1 MDMLERIKELQKEKN
16 LSNYQLA
23 AEAEV
28 PQSTINNM
36 YTRGTLP
43 TMSTFFAICKAL
55 NMTPSQFFNN
65 NETTLILSEEETEL
79 LLICRKLN
87 KRDKQ
92 IIANIIKNFE
102 Q

>member
-1 MDMLERIKELQKEKN
+1 MDILEHIKDLQKEKK

-36 YTRGTLP
+36 FKRGTMP

-55 NMTPSQFFNN
+55 SITPSQFFNEN
-65 NETTLILSEEETEL
+65 AKSLILSGEETR
-79 LLICRKLN
+79 IVQQYRKLSTKN
-87 KRDKQ
+87 KKIVDTLINELTQ
-92 IIANIIKNFE
+92 
-102 Q
+102 

>member
-1 MDMLERIKELQKEKN
+1 MDMLEHIKELQKEKN

-36 YTRGTLP
+36 YTRGTMP

-55 NMTPSQFFNN
+55 SITPSQFFNES
-65 NETTLILSEEETEL
+65 ETTLILSEEETEL
-79 LLICRKLN
+79 VETYRQLTKKNKCAVRKLIDGL
-87 KRDKQ
+87 K
-92 IIANIIKNFE
+92 
-102 Q
+102 

>member
-36 YTRGTLP
+36 YTRGTMP

-55 NMTPSQFFNN
+55 NMTPSQFFNES
-65 NETTLILSEEETEL
+65 ETTLILSEEETEL
-79 LLICRKLN
+79 LLIYRKLN

-92 IIANIIKNFE
+92 IIANIIKDFE

>member
-1 MDMLERIKELQKEKN
+1 MDMLERIKELQKEKK

-55 NMTPSQFFNN
+55 NMTPSQFFNES
-65 NETTLILSEEETEL
+65 ETTLILSEEETEL
-79 LLICRKLN
+79 VEAYRQLTKKNRN
-87 KRDKQ
+87 
-92 IIANIIKNFE
+92 AIIKLINE
-102 Q
+102 LK